1 MGHIIVQNEEVPLCT
16 DDSDDEQIGGT
27 VRLAEAL
34 QAHIWPAMTMKGH
47 RKSDVLEPL
56 ASRDTSSDV
65 QKPLASRDTS
75 SDVQEPLA
83 SSNTSSY
90 AQEPL
95 ASSNTSPGRPERCA
109 DSAIPSGLLTEDD
122 KLLAVGVDGE
132 NDPGGESFEQLFAK
146 FADMKGT
153 ALSKYTWN

>member
-65 QKPLASRDTS
+65 QKPPCFKRHLVRRA
-75 SDVQEPLA
+75 
-83 SSNTSSY
+83 
-90 AQEPL
+90 
-95 ASSNTSPGRPERCA
+95 
-109 DSAIPSGLLTEDD
+109 
-122 KLLAVGVDGE
+122 
-132 NDPGGESFEQLFAK
+132 
-146 FADMKGT
+146 GT
-153 ALSKYTWN
+153 TCFK